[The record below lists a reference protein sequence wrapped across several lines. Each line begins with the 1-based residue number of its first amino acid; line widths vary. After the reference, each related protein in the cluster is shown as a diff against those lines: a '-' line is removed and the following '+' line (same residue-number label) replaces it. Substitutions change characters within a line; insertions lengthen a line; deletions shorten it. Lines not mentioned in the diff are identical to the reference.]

1 MIVANRNV
9 PELTMSFSARFRGF
23 TDWLRCRERRL
34 AHERSSTFEPFPPA
48 LYRHR
53 CRGGQKALDDF
64 DRFVRAVDARHPVFT
79 SMSGT
84 ITGIVS
90 SATLDTGAAPDTDKG
105 LDQVLV
111 RRRREAPDIDRD
123 PGAVRDLPARDL
135 VLRADRGLA
144 PLDRHQ

>member
-1 MIVANRNV
+1 M
-9 PELTMSFSARFRGF
+9 
-23 TDWLRCRERRL
+23 RR
-34 AHERSSTFEPFPPA
+34 
-48 LYRHR
+48 
-53 CRGGQKALDDF
+53 
-64 DRFVRAVDARHPVFT
+64 PVFT